1 MENRI
6 TTTNIGQFH
15 AKLVEDEKSEA
26 TIEKYLRDVEAFFSF
41 VGGDAVTKE
50 TAIQYKEHLK
60 KKYKPASVNSM
71 LAAVNRFFREMGWF
85 GCIVKA
91 LKILCGGSTI
101 PLHRERILHRGEPKT
116 VRKELWQVAGRP
128 DKTLPPGAA
137 ALMPR
142 QRVISKACRLGWAAE
157 AGAGGRV

>member
-1 MENRI
+1 MPERTI
-6 TTTNIGQFH
+6 DPAQLASYTEHLRREERSPG
-15 AKLVEDEKSEA
+15 

-91 LKILCGGSTI
+91 LKIQ
-101 PLHRERILHRGEPKT
+101 REAYRS
-116 VRKELWQVAGRP
+116 KEREL
-128 DKTLPPGAA
+128 
-137 ALMPR
+137 
-142 QRVISKACRLGWAAE
+142 S
-157 AGAGGRV
+157 